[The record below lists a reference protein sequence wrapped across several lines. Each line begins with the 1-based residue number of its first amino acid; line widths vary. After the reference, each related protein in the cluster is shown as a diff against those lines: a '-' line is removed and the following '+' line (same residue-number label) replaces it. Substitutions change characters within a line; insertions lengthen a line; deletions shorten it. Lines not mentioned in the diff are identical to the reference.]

1 MSIFQTKEKDGTIN
15 IRVCGYLTKDPF
27 VPESGKVVLF
37 TVCYAKDKYMDC
49 KAWGD
54 KTVGELAACL
64 ERHDEVAVDGIYDSY
79 TGKDGKR
86 REQIVADHISV
97 QQSPIARGS
106 QEAHSGVETDSGIAP
121 DGFVEEEDNGGE
133 LPF

>member
-1 MSIFQTKEKDGTIN
+1 MSIFQSKEKDGTIS

-27 VPESGKVVLF
+27 IPESGKVVLF

-54 KTVGELAACL
+54 KAVGELAACL

-79 TGKDGKR
+79 TGKDGKQ

-97 QQSPIARGS
+97 QQSAPAALEQDPHTG
-106 QEAHSGVETDSGIAP
+106 GVDGNATAS
-121 DGFVEEEDNGGE
+121 DGFADEEDTGGE